1 MIRRSITLVRSNGSK
16 NDSFFDL
23 KTDPNI
29 VYAVRKPMNSK
40 IKKYRNILSLLYDF
54 QMPKQ
59 CLKCKIKS
67 MKKKRS

>member
-1 MIRRSITLVRSNGSK
+1 MIRRSIILVRSNESK

-29 VYAVRKPMNSK
+29 VYTVRKLMNSK
-40 IKKYRNILSLLYDF
+40 IKNIAILSLLYDF
-54 QMPKQ
+54 QIPKQ